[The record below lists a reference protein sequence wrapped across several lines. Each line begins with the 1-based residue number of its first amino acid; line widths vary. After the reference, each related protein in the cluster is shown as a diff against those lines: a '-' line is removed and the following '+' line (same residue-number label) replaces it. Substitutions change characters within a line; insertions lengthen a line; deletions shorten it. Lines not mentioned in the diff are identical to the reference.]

1 MKKYRMGLFM
11 MAFAALLLAGCGRSE
26 GVTESGT
33 AGQGTENAGVT
44 AAGTGMAKE
53 PVPGTVEMS
62 TGAEGAVPGIA
73 GADSGMTGAVPGI
86 VSPASGTSAEEPGV
100 REESVTARFEIME
113 AREDGLLV
121 LGLDEIK
128 GLYHV
133 GHGAVIKDVDGGAL
147 AVSDL
152 KAEEI
157 VELTWNGAVMETYP
171 GQFGYDELKKTGE
184 TGSSSFLFYRKLLK
198 ELAETDPGLNDGVNL
213 GYFDFTGIT
222 SLSEGEKEGLAYL
235 AGSDYSAMGTQ
246 STEAELKAEGILDEE
261 KGIEYGILVTVEE
274 TSFKEDSITCN
285 AKKYRSG
292 TGAYYFQNVKA
303 EYKNGEW
310 EYKIGDHMIS

>member
-1 MKKYRMGLFM
+1 MKKYRMSLFM
-11 MAFAALLLAGCGRSE
+11 MAFAALLIAGCGRSE
-26 GVTESGT
+26 GVNESG
-33 AGQGTENAGVT
+33 ANGAGTENAGVT

-73 GADSGMTGAVPGI
+73 GADSGMAGAVPGT
-86 VSPASGTSAEEPGV
+86 VSPASGTSSEEPGAQ
-100 REESVTARFEIME
+100 EESVTARFEIME

-133 GHGAVIKDVDGGAL
+133 GHGTVIEDVDGGIL
-147 AVSDL
+147 ETSDL
-152 KAEEI
+152 KAMDM

-171 GQFGYDELKKTGE
+171 GQFGYDVLKKTGE

-235 AGSDYSAMGTQ
+235 AGSDYSAMGIQ
-246 STEAELKAEGILDEE
+246 STEEELTEEGIIDGI
-261 KGIEYGILVTVEE
+261 KGIENGILVTVEE
-274 TSFKEDSITCN
+274 TSFKEGEITCN
-285 AKKYRSG
+285 AEKYRSG

>member
-1 MKKYRMGLFM
+1 MKKYRMSLFM
-11 MAFAALLLAGCGRSE
+11 LAFTVFLITGCSRSE
-26 GVTESGT
+26 GVTELGT
-33 AGQGTENAGVT
+33 AGPGTESIGVT
-44 AAGTGMAKE
+44 MA
-53 PVPGTVEMS
+53 
-62 TGAEGAVPGIA
+62 
-73 GADSGMTGAVPGI
+73 D
-86 VSPASGTSAEEPGV
+86 TSAEEPGG

-133 GHGAVIKDVDGGAL
+133 GHGAVIEDMDGSAL

-152 KAEEI
+152 KSMDM

-171 GQFGYDELKKTGE
+171 GQFGYDVLKKTGE

-213 GYFDFTGIT
+213 GYFDFTGIS

-246 STEAELKAEGILDEE
+246 STEKELTEEGVIDGV
-261 KGIEYGILVTVEE
+261 KGIEHGILVTVEE
-274 TSFKEDSITCN
+274 TSFKEGEITCN